1 LIERSSKALLRL
13 FDNPRRQ
20 VDGSSGYDED
30 MSEWIKLKAED
41 GHELGAYVARPSG
54 EAVGALVL
62 VQEIYG
68 VNGHIRSVA
77 NGYAEDGFL
86 VIAPAIFDRFERGV
100 ELKYEGEDQKRAMEF
115 YKRLKPDT
123 TLLDVAAAYG
133 AAKEAGK
140 GIGVIGYCYGGLTSW
155 LVATRGENLKMQPA
169 CCIGYYAGGVGSVA
183 KEEPS
188 CPVML
193 HFGANDDHIG
203 KDQIEA
209 VRAAHP
215 EVEIFVYE
223 GAGHAFNRDVDP
235 VHYNAAAAKLARE
248 RTLAFLKTHVS

>member
-1 LIERSSKALLRL
+1 
-13 FDNPRRQ
+13 
-20 VDGSSGYDED
+20 
-30 MSEWIKLKAED
+30 MSDWIKLKASD
-41 GHELGAYVARPSG
+41 GHELGAYVARPKG
-54 EAVGALVL
+54 ESIGTLIL

-68 VNGHIRSVA
+68 INGHIRGVA
-77 NGYAEDGFL
+77 DGYARDGFT
-86 VIAPAIFDRFERGV
+86 VVAPAIFDRFERGV
-100 ELKYEGEDQKRAMEF
+100 ELKYDGTDQKKAIEF
-115 YKRLKPDT
+115 WQKLKPDV

-133 AAKEAGK
+133 FAKEAGK
-140 GIGVIGYCYGGLTSW
+140 GIGVIGYCYGGLISW
-155 LVATRGENLKMQPA
+155 LTATRGENLKMQPS
-169 CCIGYYAGGVGSVA
+169 CCVGYYAGGIGSVA

-223 GAGHAFNRDVDP
+223 GAGHAFNREVDP
-235 VHYNAAAAKLARE
+235 GHYHEAAAKLARQ
-248 RTLAFLKTHVS
+248 RSLAFLKTHIA

>member
-1 LIERSSKALLRL
+1 MRPQTNSHTRY
-13 FDNPRRQ
+13 
-20 VDGSSGYDED
+20 DGD
-30 MSEWIKLKAED
+30 MSDWIKLKAED
-41 GHELGAYVARPSG
+41 GHELSAYVARPKG
-54 EAVGALVL
+54 EAIGALVL

-68 VNGHIRSVA
+68 INAHIRGVA
-77 NGYAEDGFL
+77 DGYAKDGFM
-86 VIAPAIFDRFERGV
+86 VIAPAIFDRFERGL
-100 ELKYEGEDQKRAMEF
+100 ELKYDGADQKRAMEL
-115 YKRLKPDT
+115 YPKLKPEP

-155 LVATRGENLKMQPA
+155 LVATRGENYKMQPS
-169 CCIGYYAGGVGSVA
+169 CCVGYYAGGIGSVA

-193 HFGANDDHIG
+193 HFGAKDDHIG

-223 GAGHAFNRDVDP
+223 GAGHAFNRDVDTA
-235 VHYNAAAAKLARE
+235 HYNAAAAKLARE
-248 RTLAFLKTHVS
+248 RSLAFLKTHVA